1 MSNLTEII
9 DRYLNGSMSPEELKS
24 FEERLQKESSL
35 KREVDLQRRV
45 LSGIQQAGIRSELKK
60 GFNKASLKSKF
71 VKWATGIIITTLAI
85 TTVIILKDKISNHH
99 EKENI
104 RYELNEEG
112 KSQWSD
118 ADKFLK
124 PQIFKLKSN
133 QDTVIET
140 NGGIILS
147 IPKGIFVSA
156 SGQSPDEVEL
166 EIKEALSPLEI
177 MKAGLSTTSD
187 GKLLETGGMF
197 YINARNNKEN
207 LKINPEKGIYANIP
221 DINPGKNMMLFEGQR
236 MPDGTINWI
245 NPKPFEKKLVPV
257 DIMTLNFYP
266 PNFLDSLSA
275 LGFDITN
282 KLLMDS
288 IYYSFTCSDN
298 DGGHKYKL
306 NTSEYEAA
314 SDSINWTNVNW
325 KFSSR
330 KIESDLYEL
339 SFRAEIKKGFHI
351 FSIEELG
358 KSGPM
363 PTKILFK
370 PNSNIEVVGGLK
382 ESQPNIIFDNVF
394 NKNIKY
400 FKDYAIFT
408 QRVKII
414 KPTRLNFEIEY
425 MVANEEIAQ
434 FPPAVKSYFDFS
446 QNSTDGERLFKSNCS
461 PCHNL
466 GFQKLTGPGLAGII
480 DRVPKPAMAWLK
492 AYILNNEKMIR
503 SGDPYANKIYNENGK
518 AAMTVFEGQLNDKD
532 VEAIINY
539 MVYGLSKTD
548 VEHVE
553 NVGQS
558 QCEIEPY
565 RIHSFWDKK
574 FNNTLLA
581 TKEFEE
587 RMQVIFRT
595 CNYSILELYTKNMN
609 KQMWEIDKIA
619 ATMCNAELSHKFEEF
634 ARRKDGGVSINEDHM
649 RKLQKYMDE
658 KQTVYKRVVNETI
671 KKMYEAE
678 NVKDLKAL
686 EEFNRH
692 NNEEFKR
699 MNENFNQE
707 LTINMKE
714 AYRQL
719 GKEYQPI
726 PARNFL
732 GTTITS
738 TGWKN
743 VDAYVL
749 ESTVTRS
756 TLDYTDP
763 ENGKKAVINYKTVM
777 VKIAD
782 MKNYDRVVAYLI
794 PDKLNSF
801 QKMNF
806 DGNVFKENLNELIN
820 YGLVVFGFIGEE
832 VYCSRVENVKPEEI
846 NLSLNKLS
854 PKDLDAYRNFNSAS
868 KVDLVSEFNYQ
879 IFQQKDYIRR
889 KTNAK
894 REEIKRR
901 LWNVV
906 FPCAPNP
913 QPAVQYSETEF
924 NYQ

>member
-9 DRYLNGSMSPEELKS
+9 DRYLNGLMSPEEIKS
-24 FEERLQKESSL
+24 FEERLQKEPSL
-35 KREVDLQRRV
+35 KKEVDLQSRI
-45 LSGIQQAGIRSELKK
+45 LSGIQRAGMRGELKK
-60 GFNKASLKSKF
+60 GFNKASLKSKLI
-71 VKWATGIIITTLAI
+71 KWTTGIIITTLAI
-85 TTVIILKDKISNHH
+85 TTVIILKDKISNHD

-118 ADKFLK
+118 ADKYLN

-140 NGGIILS
+140 SGGIVLS
-147 IPKGIFVSA
+147 IPKGAFVNA

-177 MKAGLSTTSD
+177 MKAGLSTMSD

-207 LKINPEKGIYANIP
+207 LKIDPEKGIYANIP
-221 DINPGKNMMLFEGQR
+221 DKNPGKNMMLFEGKR
-236 MPDGTINWI
+236 MPDGSINWI

-266 PNFLDSLSA
+266 PSFLDSLNSM
-275 LGFDITN
+275 GFDDSN
-282 KLLMDS
+282 KSLTDS
-288 IYYSFTCSDN
+288 IYYSFSC
-298 DGGHKYKL
+298 GHEGFY
-306 NTSEYEAA
+306 A
-314 SDSINWTNVNW
+314 SDSTQHSRSSHIARINMNNT
-325 KFSSR
+325 
-330 KIESDLYEL
+330 E
-339 SFRAEIKKGFHI
+339 H
-351 FSIEELG
+351 
-358 KSGPM
+358 
-363 PTKILFK
+363 
-370 PNSNIEVVGGLK
+370 
-382 ESQPNIIFDNVF
+382 
-394 NKNIKY
+394 
-400 FKDYAIFT
+400 
-408 QRVKII
+408 
-414 KPTRLNFEIEY
+414 
-425 MVANEEIAQ
+425 ANTDDRI
-434 FPPAVKSYFDFS
+434 
-446 QNSTDGERLFKSNCS
+446 DGEQLFRKNCAT
-461 PCHNL
+461 CHTT
-466 GFQKLTGPGLAGII
+466 GFERLTGPGLAGIM
-480 DRVPKPAMAWLK
+480 DRVPKPALAWLK
-492 AYILNNEKMIR
+492 AYIVNNEKMIK
-503 SGDPYANKIYNENGK
+503 SGDPYSNRIYNENGK
-518 AAMTVFEGQLNDKD
+518 AAMTVFEGQLTDKE

-548 VEHVE
+548 IEHIE

-595 CNYSILELYTKNMN
+595 CNYSILDLYIKNMN

-658 KQTVYKRVVNETI
+658 KQSVYKRVVNETI

-699 MNENFNQE
+699 MNENFSQE

-714 AYRQL
+714 AYLQL

-732 GTTITS
+732 GTTITT

-763 ENGKKAVINYKTVM
+763 ENGKKAVINYKTVT

-794 PDKLNSF
+794 PDKLSSF
-801 QKMNF
+801 QKINF
-806 DGNVFKENLNELIN
+806 DGSVFKENLNELIN
-820 YGLVVFGFIGEE
+820 YGLVVFGFKGEE
-832 VYCSRVENVKPEEI
+832 VYCGQVENVKPEEI
-846 NLSLNKLS
+846 NLSLSKLS
-854 PKDLDAYRNFNSAS
+854 SKDLNAYRNFNSAS
-868 KVDLVSEFNYQ
+868 KVDFVSEFNYQ
-879 IFQQKDYIRR
+879 IFQQKDNIRR
-889 KTNAK
+889 KANAK

-901 LWNVV
+901 LWSVV

-924 NYQ
+924 N